1 MTSLHPLSSD
11 SLFRDWSSAEHV
23 RVQEDRRRRLFNSLL
38 LSYSI
43 MVLSRMWGVGIMG
56 LERARELGTVLIEQF
71 PVATFEGSQLLLSPV
86 PEYDGTLS
94 GLQE

>member
-1 MTSLHPLSSD
+1 
-11 SLFRDWSSAEHV
+11 
-23 RVQEDRRRRLFNSLL
+23 
-38 LSYSI
+38 
-43 MVLSRMWGVGIMG
+43 MG

-71 PVATFEGSQLLLSPV
+71 PVATFESSQLLLSPV